1 MKKQK
6 KWLDV
11 YDTIRNAEKHPDVR
25 QKKVGKSEHTRRFQ

>member
-11 YDTIRNAEKHPDVR
+11 YDAIRNTEKHPDAR
-25 QKKVGKSEHTRRFQ
+25 RKPIAREEHTQRIQ

>member
-11 YDTIRNAEKHPDVR
+11 YDAIRNSSKHPDSR
-25 QKKVGKSEHTRRFQ
+25 RKPIAREEHTQRIQ